1 MYYYRNK
8 RKKSN
13 KAKSLK
19 TYIDEHPNL
28 KGLRVSMKNYIDQ
41 GWMEN
46 LPLYAIEGYLC
57 AEGIPIPYQ
66 GE

>member
-1 MYYYRNK
+1 MK
-8 RKKSN
+8 REAY
-13 KAKSLK
+13 AKLIEWQSLR
-19 TYIDEHPNL
+19 TFIDEHPNL

-46 LPLYAIEGYLC
+46 LPLYAIEGYLQ
-57 AEGIPIPYQ
+57 AEGIPVPEQ

>member
-1 MYYYRNK
+1 MTNETGSRN
-8 RKKSN
+8 RIST
-13 KAKSLK
+13 
-19 TYIDEHPNL
+19 TYIDKHPAL

-46 LPLYAIEGYLC
+46 LPLYAIEGYLR
-57 AEGIPIPYQ
+57 AEGIPVPEQ